1 MGEWIKCSERIG
13 DGWVYICV
21 GQTVAS
27 GQLSRNG
34 HVMKSSDPW
43 LVGEKAD
50 YWQHLDLPDPPKRE
64 PEYRCPFCGAHSVF
78 ACHIAA
84 GMFQAKCAACCA
96 KGSVEDGEAAAM
108 AHFAV
113 KEG

>member
-1 MGEWIKCSERIG
+1 MGEDKWISLKEQPAPIHEPVFFLQGTTQKRF
-13 DGWVYICV
+13 VK
-21 GQTVAS
+21 T
-27 GQLSRNG
+27 
-34 HVMKSSDPW
+34 
-43 LVGEKAD
+43 LVEGSHAELFGFTH
-50 YWQHLDLPDPPKRE
+50 WQPVEFPDPPKAE
-64 PEYRCPFCGAHSVF
+64 VVYECPFCGAHSVF